1 MIPSQEA
8 DEYPLLLTGLSSEI
22 AIFARENNKEQI
34 MGAAKWI
41 GGIVGFMA
49 GGPLGALA
57 GFVLGSLFDTDQQDF
72 TKSHHG
78 ERTTGNSSYTGQR
91 NSFLF
96 SMLVMASYIIRADG
110 RIMHS
115 EMEFVRNFLRH
126 TFGEAAVSEGEQI
139 LLNLF
144 EQRKQMDRQNP
155 MAFKNTIR
163 DCGNQIAAN
172 LTYEERLQLL
182 VFLAD
187 IAKSDGH
194 VCYEEI
200 EALKEVAIYMG
211 LSTQEVEAMLN
222 LGGNSLDEAYKVLE
236 VPPTATNEEVRAAYR
251 RQALKHHPDKVA
263 TLGEDIKKAA
273 EEKFQKINNAKERI
287 YKARGMK

>member
-1 MIPSQEA
+1 
-8 DEYPLLLTGLSSEI
+8 
-22 AIFARENNKEQI
+22 

-41 GGIVGFMA
+41 GGIIGFMA

-57 GFVLGSLFDTDQQDF
+57 GFVFGSLFDTDSSDAGSYYGEAP
-72 TKSHHG
+72 THG
-78 ERTTGNSSYTGQR
+78 TTYTGQR

-115 EMEFVRNFLRH
+115 EMEFVRRFLRS
-126 TFGEAAVSEGEQI
+126 TFGEAAVGEGERI

-155 MAFKNTIR
+155 LAFKNTIR
-163 DCGNQIAAN
+163 DCGTQIAAN

-182 VFLAD
+182 VFLVE

-194 VCYEEI
+194 VCNEEI
-200 EALKEVAIYMG
+200 EALKEVAMYMG
-211 LSTQEVEAMLN
+211 LSVKEVESMLN
-222 LGGNSLDEAYKVLE
+222 LGGSSLNEAYKVLE
-236 VPPTATNEEVRAAYR
+236 LEPTATNDEVRAAYR
-251 RQALKHHPDKVA
+251 RLALKHHPDRVA

-273 EEKFQKINNAKERI
+273 EEKFQNINNAKEQI